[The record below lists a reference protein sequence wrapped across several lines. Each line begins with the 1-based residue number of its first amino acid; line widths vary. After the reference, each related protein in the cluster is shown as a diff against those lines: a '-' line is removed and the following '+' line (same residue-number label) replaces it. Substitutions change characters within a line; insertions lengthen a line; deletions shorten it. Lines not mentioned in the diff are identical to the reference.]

1 MVDRSVWQPNGGRA
15 SLPGAVKYAGTREI
29 CNESA
34 VLEIGIMQQI
44 GLIRLGRGHDNVI
57 GVPRTL
63 LDVANK
69 LAVEDDIHQKE
80 TAVAGIRL
88 LRLHYVVQRMDWR
101 NVVAGGQS
109 SLNPTQRSTTK
120 FDARL

>member
-63 LDVANK
+63 LDVAIK
-69 LAVEDDIHQKE
+69 LAVEDDIHKKKLLLLASVFSASIMSSSEWTGE
-80 TAVAGIRL
+80 T
-88 LRLHYVVQRMDWR
+88 
-101 NVVAGGQS
+101 S
-109 SLNPTQRSTTK
+109 
-120 FDARL
+120 